1 MLSFF
6 VTAGVLV
13 GFDASGHVAEET
25 KNASLAAARGVFY
38 SALASAIMGFPML
51 ILFLFCAPDLN
62 TLFSFNSPQPF
73 VNLYAL
79 ALGQHAHCVMNTVAI
94 LGLVLVLTFLVTSS

>member
-25 KNASLAAARGVFY
+25 KNASLMAARGVFY
-38 SALASAIMGFPML
+38 SALASGLMGFPIL
-51 ILFLFCAPDLN
+51 ILFLFCTPDIT
-62 TLFSFNSPQPF
+62 TLFSFDAPQPF
-73 VNLYAL
+73 VSLYAL
-79 ALGQHAHCVMNTVAI
+79 ALGQKAHVVMNVVAI
-94 LGLVLVLTFLVTSS
+94 IGLLLV

>member
-6 VTAGVLV
+6 VTAGILV

-25 KNASLAAARGVFY
+25 KNASITAARGVFW
-38 SALASAIMGFPML
+38 SAVTTGLMGFPVV
-51 ILFLFCAPDLN
+51 ILFLFCTPDLD
-62 TLFSFNSPQPF
+62 TLYSYMSPQPF

-79 ALGQHAHCVMNTVAI
+79 ALGQKAHCVMNTVAV
-94 LGLVLVLTFLVTSS
+94 LGLVLVSPNNS